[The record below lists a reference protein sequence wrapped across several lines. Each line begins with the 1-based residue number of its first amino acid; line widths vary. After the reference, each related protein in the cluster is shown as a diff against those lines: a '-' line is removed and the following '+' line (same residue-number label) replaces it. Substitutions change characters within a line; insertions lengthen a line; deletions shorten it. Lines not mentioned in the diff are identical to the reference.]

1 MEHSVAD
8 VFCSEARARLDQF
21 YRSLGELGEV
31 TPVARMR
38 LEGFLGAGLVLA
50 LVTRGEIDS
59 WVAHYTGVHLGEEQ
73 RLPSSPV
80 LADSD
85 DDGVLVPVRWARAP
99 VHPS

>member
-1 MEHSVAD
+1 MTDAFYSAAE
-8 VFCSEARARLDQF
+8 ARLDQF

-31 TPVARMR
+31 TPVARLR
-38 LEGFLGAGLVLA
+38 LEGFLEAGLLLD
-50 LVTRGEIDS
+50 LVTRADIDS
-59 WVAHYTGVHLGEEQ
+59 WVAHYTHLHLGEEQ

-85 DDGVLVPVRWARAP
+85 DDGVLVPVRWRRAP